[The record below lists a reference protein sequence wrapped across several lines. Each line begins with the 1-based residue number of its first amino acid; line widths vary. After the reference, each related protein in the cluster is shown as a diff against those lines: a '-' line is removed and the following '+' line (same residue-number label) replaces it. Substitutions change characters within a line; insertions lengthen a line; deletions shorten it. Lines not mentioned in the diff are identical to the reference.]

1 MIRRVKIVKQLKFKC
16 SFVVL
21 EPEVPKVVPG
31 SGHGVDRK
39 FFEEF
44 DSRKSKIETAIITC
58 VVSYVALCI
67 CIPCVIEGRGC
78 IVVLYRVHECDS
90 SLRYDFFQRQYA

>member
-1 MIRRVKIVKQLKFKC
+1 MIRRVWIVKQAKFKR

-21 EPEVPKVVPG
+21 ETKVSKIVPG

-39 FFEEF
+39 FFEVF
-44 DSRKSKIETAIITC
+44 CSRKSKIETAIITC

-67 CIPCVIEGRGC
+67 CIPCVIEGKGC
-78 IVVLYRVHECDS
+78 IVLLYRVHECDS
-90 SLRYDFFQRQYA
+90 NLRYDFFQR